1 MKKFITIICFMLLT
15 AATSFS
21 QSLTKALP
29 NFGLNDTYMK
39 YTGLAVDT
47 LSDHRDTLRYSF
59 FVNKDY
65 PVLLYVNTFLDKR
78 VGKDT
83 TVTVHLY
90 GKMFANQAWTIIS
103 SATAT
108 SAVVNT
114 STPLVC
120 SLLTEPSYTGTIV
133 YDTTKYALKA
143 SGYNL
148 YTAATTTGKT
158 AIANYYRYYMVE
170 FVRLLDVAPPL
181 TSTGCKVT
189 SFEIKLFRRYF

>member
-1 MKKFITIICFMLLT
+1 MLLITT
-15 AATSFS
+15 ATFS
-21 QSLTKALP
+21 QSKTKALP
-29 NFGLNDTYMK
+29 NFGEGATYMK
-39 YTGLAVDT
+39 YTGLAGDT
-47 LSDHRDTLRYSF
+47 MNAKMDTLRYYF

-65 PVLLYVNTFLDKR
+65 PVLVYINALLDKR

-90 GKMFANQAWTIIS
+90 GKVFANQAWSIIS

-120 SLLTEPSYTGTIV
+120 SLLTEPSYTGTVIF
-133 YDTTKYALKA
+133 DTTKYSLK
-143 SGYNL
+143 SGDYHL
-148 YTAATTTGKT
+148 YTGATTSGKT

-181 TSTGCKVT
+181 TSTGCKLT
-189 SFEIKLFRRYF
+189 SFEVKLFRRYF

>member
-1 MKKFITIICFMLLT
+1 MKKFIILIGLMLLSVV
-15 AATSFS
+15 AFP
-21 QSLTKALP
+21 QSLTKVLP
-29 NFGLNDTYMK
+29 NFSENATYQK
-39 YTGLAVDT
+39 YTGLTVDT
-47 LSDHRDTLRYSF
+47 LTAKRDTLRYSF

-65 PVLLYVNTFLDKR
+65 PVLVYINAFLDKR

-120 SLLTEPSYTGTIV
+120 SLLTEPSYTGTIL
-133 YDTTKYALKA
+133 YDTTKNAYHM
-143 SGYNL
+143 GTYNL
-148 YTAATTTGKT
+148 YSATTTTGKT

>member
-1 MKKFITIICFMLLT
+1 MKKFIILISFMLVSAIT
-15 AATSFS
+15 FS
-21 QSLTKALP
+21 QSKTKALP
-29 NFGLNDTYMK
+29 NFTENATYMK
-39 YTGLAVDT
+39 YTGLAGDT
-47 LSDHRDTLRYSF
+47 MNAKMDTLRYTF

-65 PVLLYVNTFLDKR
+65 PVLIYVNTFLNKR

-90 GKMFANQAWTIIS
+90 GKMFANQAWSIIS

-108 SAVVNT
+108 SDVVNT
-114 STPLVC
+114 NTPLVC
-120 SLLTEPSYTGTIV
+120 SLLTEPSYTGTIL
-133 YDTTKYALKA
+133 YDTTKHSPAPYL
-143 SGYNL
+143 GL
-148 YTAATTTGKT
+148 YSAATTSGKT

-181 TSTGCKVT
+181 TSTGCKVS

>member
-1 MKKFITIICFMLLT
+1 MKKFAILICMLLITT
-15 AATSFS
+15 ATFS
-21 QSLTKALP
+21 QSKTKALP
-29 NFGLNDTYMK
+29 NFGANDTYMK
-39 YTGLAVDT
+39 YTGLAGDT
-47 LSDHRDTLRYSF
+47 MNAKMDTLRYSF

-65 PVLLYVNTFLDKR
+65 PVLVYINAFLNKR

-90 GKMFANQAWTIIS
+90 GKVFANQAWSLIS

-120 SLLTEPSYTGTIV
+120 SLLTEPSYTGTILF
-133 YDTTKYALKA
+133 DTTKNALK
-143 SGYNL
+143 GGEYNL
-148 YTAATTTGKT
+148 YSAATTNGKT

-181 TSTGCKVT
+181 TSTGCKVS